1 MGLRQWLARQTPLTI
16 SLLSFL
22 LMLAIVMVIG
32 LAGGNHIIRFLQQ
45 ELLDHGLHHNE
56 EVLDTLAPMVTQAL
70 ADGHPRDDLLRQF
83 QLFSETA
90 GVFGARLFLF
100 DRDRRRVLADSRA
113 PRPLP
118 YPVAVLFDGPL
129 QAADGRLV
137 DDPVA
142 WQGAGWRR
150 RGDGTV
156 ALISIRRLNMG
167 DPPWSLGVSSDPGTL
182 MAMMNQLHLHLDL
195 VLLVTYGLIGI
206 LGFLVLRWVGRR
218 YEQGLEAQVA
228 ARTRELEA
236 AHQKLLDQERL
247 ATIGRTA
254 AVMAHEMRNPLASIK
269 LVLSGLGRD
278 AGLDERQRRRLA
290 LVDGEVDRLEAL
302 LSDILDYARPVKA
315 GDQPVHLDELLDQ
328 VLELEAPLLEARG
341 LRVVRNRCERCP
353 QLRLDRDKM
362 RQALLN
368 LVKNAREGAPEGSEL
383 RIELSQM
390 PSGQRLLI
398 VNQGGPLPEEVLAHA
413 FDFFFTTR
421 AKGTGL
427 GLGLVKRVV
436 EAHGGR
442 VTLSSRGS
450 EVVARVELPES

>member
-1 MGLRQWLARQTPLTI
+1 MGLRQWFARQTPLTV

-22 LMLAIVMVIG
+22 LMLTIVTVIG

-45 ELLDHGLHHNE
+45 ELLEHGLHHNE
-56 EVLDTLAPMVTQAL
+56 EVLDTLAPMVARAL
-70 ADGHPRDDLLRQF
+70 ADNHPRDDLVRQF

-100 DRDRRRVLADSRA
+100 DRRQRQVLADSRA
-113 PRPLP
+113 PRNPP
-118 YPVAVLFDGPL
+118 YPAELLFDGPI
-129 QAADGRLV
+129 QSADGRRV
-137 DDPVA
+137 DDPLI

-150 RGDGTV
+150 NADGSV
-156 ALISIRRLNMG
+156 ALISIRRVGSG

-182 MAMMNQLHLHLDL
+182 MAMMNQLHVHLDL

-236 AHQKLLDQERL
+236 AHRQLLDQERL

-269 LVLSGLGRD
+269 LVLSGLGRE

-290 LVDGEVDRLEAL
+290 LVSGEVDRLEAL
-302 LSDILDYARPVKA
+302 LSDILDYARPVKP

-328 VLELEAPLLEARG
+328 VLALETPLLEARD
-341 LRVVRNRCERCP
+341 LTLVRRRCESCP
-353 QLRLDRDKM
+353 PLRLDRDKM

-383 RIELSQM
+383 RIELEHL
-390 PSGQRLLI
+390 PNGQRLVI
-398 VNQGGPLPEEVLAHA
+398 VNQGGPLPDEVLEHA

-442 VTLSSRGS
+442 VTLTSRGS
-450 EVVARVELPES
+450 EVVASVELPNA